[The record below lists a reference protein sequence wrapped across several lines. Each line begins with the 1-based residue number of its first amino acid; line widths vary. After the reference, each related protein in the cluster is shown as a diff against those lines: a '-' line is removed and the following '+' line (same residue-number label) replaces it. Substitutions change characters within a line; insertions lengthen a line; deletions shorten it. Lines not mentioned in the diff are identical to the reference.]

1 MAHLDIWIIASRDEY
16 APVRKAVVERFLST
30 CAETKP
36 VRLEAYRRYIAPHLD
51 ECAIVMGR
59 GEDLG
64 ICQAMVA
71 CLDKKARDDL
81 REIGN
86 ETERDRY
93 RWAIENVLKCVASRC
108 DLVNRHI
115 LAEVAGQVN
124 PMQLQNV
131 LRFMRGRGEAEEG
144 GGDIHYY

>member
-30 CAETKP
+30 CAEIKP

-71 CLDKKARDDL
+71 CLDRKARDDL

-86 ETERDRY
+86 EAERDRY

-131 LRFMRGRGEAEEG
+131 LRFMRGRGEAKEG